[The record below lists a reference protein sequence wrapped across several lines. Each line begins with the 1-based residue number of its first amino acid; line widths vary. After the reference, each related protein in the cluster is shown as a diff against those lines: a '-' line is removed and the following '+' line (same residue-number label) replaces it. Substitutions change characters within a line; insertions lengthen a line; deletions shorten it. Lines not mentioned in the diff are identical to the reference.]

1 MSIVDITKVEDIVK
15 GPDRNGSVLFFWA
28 SWHEESSSSGSM
40 YAIFQTLAESMTG
53 VGFYRV
59 EAESVSSLTEAY
71 NVQVIPTFILLGRD
85 GDILD
90 RVDGG
95 DDIPRLTKAVAA
107 LGSTSSPTDPQTT
120 TTTTQEVEEP
130 SLDVRLK
137 SLIESSQ
144 VMLFMKGNPSTP
156 KCGFSRQ
163 IVELLTEEKIDFGTF
178 DILTDEDVRQGLKSY
193 SDWPTY
199 PQLYV
204 NGELMGGLDIVKEMA
219 SEGDLA
225 EQLGVEKTSPTQTL
239 QERLK
244 QLTTQHKVMLFM
256 KGLPSAP
263 KCGFS
268 RQIVEILDKH
278 NVEYDSFN
286 ILEDEEVR
294 QGLKKYS
301 DWPTYPQLYI
311 TGDFVGG
318 LDIVKEMEENE
329 EFADLFK
336 E

>member
-1 MSIVDITKVEDIVK
+1 MSIIIDITKMEDIVK

-28 SWHEESSSSGSM
+28 SWHEESSSGGSI
-40 YAIFQTLAESMTG
+40 YAIFQTLAESMSSSG

-85 GDILD
+85 GDVLD

-107 LGSTSSPTDPQTT
+107 LASTSTPTPETKQQ
-120 TTTTQEVEEP
+120 QETKEEQ
-130 SLDVRLK
+130 SLESRLK
-137 SLIESSQ
+137 SLIESSP
-144 VMLFMKGNPSTP
+144 VMLFMKGDPNAPR
-156 KCGFSRQ
+156 CGFSRQ
-163 IVELLTEEKIDFGTF
+163 IVELLTQEQIAFGTF
-178 DILTDEDVRQGLKSY
+178 DILTDENVRQGLKSY

-219 SEGDLA
+219 NEGDLA
-225 EQLGVEKTSPTQTL
+225 KQLGVEKTTTTTL
-239 QERLK
+239 QDRLK

-318 LDIVKEMEENE
+318 LDIVREMEESG
-329 EFADLFK
+329 EFADLLTV
-336 E
+336 